1 MFDRGSPQASIYW
14 IAPQGLPARS
24 PRAAASPAKSVLL
37 SWAVLLSWVG
47 AFLLATAGTS
57 GVVQAED
64 RQPLQPDGFRGP
76 AFLGALGIR

>member
-14 IAPQGLPARS
+14 IAPQGPAARS

-37 SWAVLLSWVG
+37 SWMG
-47 AFLLATAGTS
+47 AILLATAGIS
-57 GVVQAED
+57 GSVKAED
-64 RQPLQPDGFRGP
+64 RQPLQSGYFRGP